1 MKPTKILFI
10 SNVAGRKVGAFSLA
24 SIMAAK
30 SMGIEFHMAAN
41 YGNSSPEQRKL
52 DEERYGITLHHI
64 DFIRNP
70 LNVGNQ
76 KAYEQVIALIKR
88 EGFDAIHCNTPVGG
102 VIGRMAG
109 KKCGVKKIIYQAHG
123 FHFYKGGPLL
133 NWLLYYP
140 VERWLAR
147 ETDVLITINRE
158 DYELARSKFRL
169 RGNGRVY
176 WAPGVG
182 IDLKQYTVAAG
193 ASSAQK
199 RAELQIPQDA
209 FALISVGELNAN
221 KNNSIIIMALER
233 LQNDR
238 VHLVLCGI
246 GNEQR
251 ALQEQAD
258 RAGLHDRVHFLGY
271 RADVRE
277 LYHAVDCFVSA
288 SLREGLPRSTME
300 AMASGLPCVASR
312 IRGNVDLLSS
322 SSLLFDPCNADELC
336 SALEKAMDKK
346 VTDKEIREN
355 SREIMQFSAEK
366 AIQAMQQIYR
376 ETFH

>member
-1 MKPTKILFI
+1 M
-10 SNVAGRKVGAFSLA
+10 
-24 SIMAAK
+24 
-30 SMGIEFHMAAN
+30 
-41 YGNSSPEQRKL
+41 
-52 DEERYGITLHHI
+52 
-64 DFIRNP
+64 
-70 LNVGNQ
+70 
-76 KAYEQVIALIKR
+76 
-88 EGFDAIHCNTPVGG
+88 
-102 VIGRMAG
+102 
-109 KKCGVKKIIYQAHG
+109 
-123 FHFYKGGPLL
+123 
-133 NWLLYYP
+133 
-140 VERWLAR
+140 
-147 ETDVLITINRE
+147 ITINRE